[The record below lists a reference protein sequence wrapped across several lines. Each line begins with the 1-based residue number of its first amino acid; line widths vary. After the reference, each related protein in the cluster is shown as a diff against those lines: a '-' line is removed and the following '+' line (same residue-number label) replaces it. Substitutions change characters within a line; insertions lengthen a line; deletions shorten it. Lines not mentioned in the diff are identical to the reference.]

1 MSSAFVV
8 VLSLHMLSA
17 TFWAGTSFALARS
30 GGAGIERLRAP
41 QLGAALIAVLSGGY
55 LGHAVHGDTVT
66 RMQQVLMAGAAF
78 ALLAGAIQVI
88 AAVMARRATSQGPVV
103 ISQRVAAGLLAVTA
117 VCMVVARYA

>member
-55 LGHAVHGDTVT
+55 LGQAMHGDTVT
-66 RMQQVLMAGAAF
+66 RMQQVR
-78 ALLAGAIQVI
+78 VI
-88 AAVMARRATSQGPVV
+88 RRRRGGVEGQLNSLRSAVYSR
-103 ISQRVAAGLLAVTA
+103 
-117 VCMVVARYA
+117 